1 MEKILKT
8 KKGKKYTIT
17 ATPNQGWQFAKWV
30 KQSDSSVIT
39 ENPYVTSSQHDE
51 FWVAHFRRT
60 TIDDEYAL
68 TTKLGVAKKAESSP
82 HYWHYDVVGP
92 TSDGKVW
99 YEDIVQRTDE
109 APLRYLSYN
118 ILELDKDFP
127 ELSKIDKVEVF
138 NTAGLLANK
147 PLETFQFKVTGGKFL
162 NPVDGNPVVY
172 DSLLMFRK
180 ITDEQYGV
188 IHNKYYRTSNPH
200 RRSAG
205 LFLPLG
211 ANLDIYN
218 TTILEKLDESNS
230 ERVLAEKARNAMV
243 YNSPRGPKLT
253 VESIREQDM
262 LYFKVYYEGGRVD
275 KYRRAI
281 RLDVPVDIAVLD
293 DHSYKTD
300 YYITK

>member
-30 KQSDSSVIT
+30 KQSDSSIIT

-51 FWVAHFRRT
+51 VWVAHFRRT

-82 HYWHYDVVGP
+82 HYWQWGDKGFYPG
-92 TSDGKVW
+92 GEIW
-99 YEDIVQRTDE
+99 YEDIVIDANE
-109 APLRYLSYN
+109 SPLRYLSYN

-147 PLETFQFKVTGGKFL
+147 PLETFQFKVNEGKFL
-162 NPVDGNPVVY
+162 KPVESNPVVY
-172 DSLLMFRK
+172 DSILMFRK

-188 IHNKYYRTSNPH
+188 IANKYINTPNSH
-200 RRSAG
+200 RRGAG
-205 LFLPLG
+205 LFLPWG
-211 ANLDIYN
+211 SDLDIYN
-218 TTILEKLDESNS
+218 TTILEHHEAIGAEK
-230 ERVLAEKARNAMV
+230 VFAEKARRLMA
-243 YNSPRGPKLT
+243 YNSPRGSKLT

-262 LYFKVYYEGGRVD
+262 LYFKVYYDDGRID

-293 DHSYKTD
+293 DQVNNGD
-300 YYITK
+300 FYITK